1 MLSTKDFSLFEN
13 QNNFDFKGFLLK
25 IASYWKWFLAC
36 LIVTFFIAYQVNIR
50 KEKIF
55 GMDASIVIKDENNP
69 FFTSN
74 TSLVFN
80 WGGTSDKVQTVINTL
95 KSRTHNEYVVDR
107 LEFYIDYL
115 VKGKYNFQDVYGET
129 PFYIDIDKNKN
140 QLAGIP
146 VMIKFLSEKEYV
158 LSIPF
163 DENTSVQAYN
173 YAQGTT
179 ETVNVAAG
187 TFEKKYT
194 VGETVQLPFLSF
206 KLLINNNPG
215 MYTGNEYYVRFN
227 SFDGTVAGYK
237 GLNVEIDTKAGS
249 IVRLSLQG
257 TNKKRLVDYL
267 NTTVEVLRKKQ
278 LDSKNQFA
286 KNTIAFIDSTLI
298 AMEGQLKDSEKELKD
313 FRKDKNVFQLQGG
326 GEKITEQLSEFDIEK
341 EAITRK
347 INYYNSLSSYLQKS
361 TDYSKLPAPTVAGIE
376 DPNIVTNV
384 AKLIQFSRERS
395 EMAYS
400 VKSQKLFD
408 EFDNQMS
415 ATKRVL
421 LENINSAKS
430 AILFDLSLINKRI
443 GLAESTIRQLP
454 EEQQELMKITRK
466 YDLNDNIYNTFLQK
480 RSEADIVKASNVSDI
495 EFIDTAKDV
504 GGGLL
509 GPKTSV
515 NYILALLLGILI
527 PLVIVFTITLLD
539 NSIHATEDI
548 ERLTSIPI
556 IGIVGK
562 KHTESNM
569 AVYEKPKSPLAESF
583 RSIRSSLQFLYKKQK
598 VDGTKILMLT
608 SSVGGE
614 GKTFCSINMA
624 TVFALSEKRTVI
636 VGLDLRKPR
645 IFGDFNI
652 ENNVGVV
659 NYLIGQKSIPEIVQ
673 HTHVPFLDV
682 ITAGPIPPNPS
693 ELLISQA
700 MTAMI
705 EELKGLYDYIILDT
719 SPVGLVS
726 DALELAQ
733 YCDATLYV
741 VRQGVTKKGMLAIV
755 NEKHKRGELHNISIV
770 LNGFENRAQYSY
782 GYGYGY
788 GYGTYANG
796 YMEEEENNMTVWEK
810 VKSKIFKRK

>member
-1 MLSTKDFSLFEN
+1 MLDPKDFTLFEN

-25 IASYWKWFLAC
+25 IASYWKWFIVS
-36 LIVTFFIAYQVNIR
+36 LIIAFTIAYQVNIR
-50 KEKIF
+50 KEKIY
-55 GMDASIVIKDENNP
+55 GMEASIVVKDENNP

-95 KSRTHNEYVVDR
+95 KSRTHNEYVVDK
-107 LEFYIDYL
+107 LQYYIDYL
-115 VKGKYNFQDVYGET
+115 KQGEYTFQDVYGEV
-129 PFYIDIDKNKN
+129 PFYIAIDKNKG

-146 VMIKFLSEKEYV
+146 VQIKFLNEKEYE
-158 LSIPF
+158 LMIPF
-163 DENTSVQAYN
+163 GETSVTTFN
-173 YAQGTT
+173 YAANTT
-179 ETVNVAAG
+179 QNVAVVPG
-187 TFEKKYT
+187 NFVKRYK
-194 VGETVQLPFLSF
+194 VGETVQLPFLNF
-206 KLLINNNPG
+206 KLFITDNPG
-215 MYTGNEYYVRFN
+215 MYTGNDYYIRFN
-227 SFDGTVAGYK
+227 SFDATVGGYK
-237 GLNVEIDTKAGS
+237 GLNVEVDTKAAS
-249 IVRLSLQG
+249 IIRLSLQG

-267 NTTVEVLRKKQ
+267 NATVEVLRKKQ

-298 AMEGQLKDSEKELKD
+298 AMEGQLKNSEKELKD

-326 GEKITEQLSEFDIEK
+326 GEKLTEKLTDFDIEK
-341 EAITRK
+341 DAIARK
-347 INYYNSLSSYLQKS
+347 MNYYNSLSNYLVSS

-376 DPNIVTNV
+376 DPNIVMNV

-400 VKSQKLFD
+400 VKSQKIFE
-408 EFDNQMS
+408 EFDNQMD

-421 LENINSAKS
+421 LENINSAKN
-430 AILFDLSLINKRI
+430 AIKIDLGVINRRI
-443 GLAESTIRQLP
+443 GEAESTIKQLP
-454 EEQQELMKITRK
+454 EEQQELLKITRK
-466 YDLNDNIYNTFLQK
+466 YDLNDNIYSTFLQK

-495 EFIDTAKDV
+495 EFIDAAKDV

-527 PLVIVFTITLLD
+527 PLLIAFAITLLD
-539 NSIHATEDI
+539 TSIHNTEDI
-548 ERLTSIPI
+548 EKLTSIPI
-556 IGIVGK
+556 IGVVGK
-562 KHTESNM
+562 KNTETNM
-569 AVYEKPKSPLAESF
+569 AVFERPKSPLSESF

-598 VDGTKILMLT
+598 VDGTKTLMVT

-624 TVFALSEKRTVI
+624 TVFALSEKKTVI

-652 ENNVGVV
+652 ENNIGVV
-659 NYLIGQKSIPEIVQ
+659 NYLIGQKTIGEIVQ
-673 HTHVPFLDV
+673 HTHVPYLDV
-682 ITAGPIPPNPS
+682 ITSGPIPPNPA
-693 ELLISQA
+693 ELIISQA
-700 MTAMI
+700 MKEMI
-705 EELKGLYDYIILDT
+705 EELKTIYDYIILDT

-733 YCDATLYV
+733 YCDATIYV
-741 VRQGVTKKGMLAIV
+741 VRQNITKKGMLAIV
-755 NEKHKRGELHNISIV
+755 NEKHRRGELNNISIV
-770 LNGFENRAQYSY
+770 LNGYESKAKY

-788 GYGTYANG
+788 GYSYGTYANG
-796 YMEEEENNMTVWEK
+796 YVETEKEKTRWEK
-810 VKSKIFKRK
+810 IKTQIFKKK